1 MEELANQRIVG
12 VRRTRTIPVR
22 SPWARVASFL
32 SQPVNLVFLGVAGI
46 IAFLGLYP
54 SFFLLYGSFTDAPL
68 GVAGHFT
75 LANYLQVYAN
85 AETYQLVLT
94 SFIFALGASAL
105 SVALASILAW
115 ITIRTNA
122 PLRRIFQLT
131 AIIPNFMVLTARA
144 VFYYPSD
151 MSVSANGRLAPGD
164 RLIQSVTLFQKR
176 RRAIHIDYA
185 QTFGLV
191 QLCQH
196 ALIGAPLR
204 VTYCPAADELK
215 HAIGFATEMACRD
228 VF

>member
-1 MEELANQRIVG
+1 
-12 VRRTRTIPVR
+12 
-22 SPWARVASFL
+22 
-32 SQPVNLVFLGVAGI
+32 
-46 IAFLGLYP
+46 
-54 SFFLLYGSFTDAPL
+54 
-68 GVAGHFT
+68 
-75 LANYLQVYAN
+75 
-85 AETYQLVLT
+85 
-94 SFIFALGASAL
+94 
-105 SVALASILAW
+105 
-115 ITIRTNA
+115 
-122 PLRRIFQLT
+122 
-131 AIIPNFMVLTARA
+131 MVLTARA

-164 RLIQSVTLFQKR
+164 RLIQSVTLFQKQ